1 MESGRRAALWI
12 PRRAPRPG
20 SAIPTRTTAT
30 LFARQELLAALD
42 ELTRIDPVRSYPGRA
57 AQAVARLA
65 SARAF
70 RLELSGAPPVT
81 RGATPAHAREIV
93 LPLRDGRR
101 AIGTLRLY
109 VVEDPSA
116 EQLRDIR
123 WAARIFC
130 RGIAYARRLVGG
142 KLGRRRAE
150 DVHALLR
157 RTPLT
162 PRERDVV
169 AQLAAGRPTRVIA
182 ERLGLTVST
191 VNTYLKRIF
200 GKLGVHSRVE
210 LVARLV
216 GTSR

>member
-65 SARAF
+65 SARSF

-101 AIGTLRLY
+101 ALGTFRLY
-109 VVEDPSA
+109 VAEDPSA

-130 RGIAYARRLVGG
+130 RGIGYARRLGG
-142 KLGRRRAE
+142 ELGRRGAE
-150 DVHALLR
+150 DVNVLLR

-169 AQLAAGRPTRVIA
+169 AHLVAGRPTRVIA